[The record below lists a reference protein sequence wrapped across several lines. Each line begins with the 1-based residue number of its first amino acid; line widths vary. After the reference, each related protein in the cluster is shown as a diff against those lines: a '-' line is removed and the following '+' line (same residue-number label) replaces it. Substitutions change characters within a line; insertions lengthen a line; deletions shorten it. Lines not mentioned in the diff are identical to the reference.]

1 MKGLVDILE
10 RLGMKDKNPILKYN
24 QVWSFRV
31 CCILPKGRF
40 LKKFDSNDEK
50 LRRHPREAGHEG
62 QEPHPRVQPGIFKI
76 IKF

>member
-24 QVWSFRV
+24 QVLSCRV

-50 LRRHPREAGHEG
+50 LCRHPREAGHEG
-62 QEPHPRVQPGIFKI
+62 QEPNLEVQSGNFKI
-76 IKF
+76 I